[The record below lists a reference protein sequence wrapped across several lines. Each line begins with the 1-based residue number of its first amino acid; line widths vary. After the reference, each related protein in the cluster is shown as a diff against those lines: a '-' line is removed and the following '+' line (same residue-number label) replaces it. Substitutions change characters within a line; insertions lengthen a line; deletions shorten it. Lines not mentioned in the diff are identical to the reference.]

1 VVAKKLDRRL
11 AALGGRAAA
20 PRRPGAAPAPP
31 PPEAALDAWLPGLW
45 AALRAAAPLPPG
57 LADVRRSQAWFAC
70 RACLCRARVS
80 RCRAA
85 WAMTRRPAATRPRW
99 TRACRGCIW
108 RAARLRRSARP
119 GRCAR
124 WLL

>member
-1 VVAKKLDRRL
+1 MVAKKLDRRL

-20 PRRPGAAPAPP
+20 PRGLGDDQAPAGH
-31 PPEAALDAWLPGLW
+31 EAALDAWLPGLW